1 MWTLMYVTYIV
12 IKCLVSKNA
21 VKLLS
26 STDCAPLSDLIHC
39 IAIIIYVYC
48 GSMRLI
54 PAIDNVASRLFS
66 YLNC

>member
-1 MWTLMYVTYIV
+1 MYITYIV

-26 STDCAPLSDLIHC
+26 SPDCALLSGLSHR
-39 IAIIIYVYC
+39 IAINFCVNC
-48 GSMRLI
+48 GNKRLI

>member
-1 MWTLMYVTYIV
+1 MWNFMYITYIV

-26 STDCAPLSDLIHC
+26 STDCALLSDFSHHISVSIC
-39 IAIIIYVYC
+39 VYC
-48 GSMRLI
+48 GNIRLI
-54 PAIDNVASRLFS
+54 PAINNVASRLLS